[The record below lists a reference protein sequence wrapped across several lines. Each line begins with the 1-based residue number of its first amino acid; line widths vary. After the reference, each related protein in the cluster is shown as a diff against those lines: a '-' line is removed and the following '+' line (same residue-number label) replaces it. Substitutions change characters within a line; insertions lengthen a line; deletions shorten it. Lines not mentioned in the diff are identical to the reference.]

1 MQSQPVVFSKP
12 CNSDFVFLS
21 WFFRIFLYFQFFTED
36 PSVANTD
43 YSNVAEDEVEVDDVE
58 DDEAKGEED
67 DYVENNDVEEEKN
80 YEVEEDDDDE
90 EEEDRS
96 KDRDPNFVRACAVE
110 MQLGMSQEPLICA
123 KKYQ

>member
-123 KKYQ
+123 KKCQ

>member
-1 MQSQPVVFSKP
+1 M
-12 CNSDFVFLS
+12 
-21 WFFRIFLYFQFFTED
+21 YFQFFTED

-80 YEVEEDDDDE
+80 MKLKKMMMMMMRRRRRRTDPKTGTPTLYEPAQ
-90 EEEDRS
+90 S
-96 KDRDPNFVRACAVE
+96 KCNWGCHKSHLFAQKNTNSRRPRARHR
-110 MQLGMSQEPLICA
+110 L
-123 KKYQ
+123 

>member
-1 MQSQPVVFSKP
+1 
-12 CNSDFVFLS
+12 
-21 WFFRIFLYFQFFTED
+21 LYFQFFTED

-80 YEVEEDDDDE
+80 YEVEEDDDDDEEE

-123 KKYQ
+123 KKCQ